1 MRYNP
6 VGKIV
11 RSFARSLIAG
21 AAALV
26 FILCGWA
33 GNAKAGQRQ
42 DVFRATLENG
52 LRVVI
57 VRNTLAPV
65 VTTEINYLVGADE
78 DPEGFPGAAHAH
90 EHMMFRGSPGL
101 SEDQLSAIISD
112 LGGQFNADT
121 QQTITQYFMT
131 TPASDLEIP
140 LRVEAL
146 RMRAIL
152 ATRALWGQERGAI
165 EQEVAQDLSD
175 PEYVFYKRLLAHIYA
190 GTPYSHDPLGT
201 FASFNGLTA
210 RMIRKFHRQWY
221 SPNNAILVIVGDVDP
236 KAAFKTVKKIFGPVP
251 SRPTPKR
258 PAVRLKP
265 LRAASIRMETDL
277 PYGVAVV
284 AYRLPGFGS
293 PGFAAGQI
301 LSDVLSS
308 KRAGLYALVPG
319 GQALSAEF
327 DIDQLP
333 EAGIGYAMAT
343 FAKGADGPALVAAVK
358 KVVADYLKTGFP
370 ADLVEAAKRRELAHA
385 EFGKNS
391 VPGLASLWSETLAVE
406 GRNSPDDDIAAIKKV
421 TAEDVDRVA
430 RQYLI
435 NDTAITAVLVPAPP
449 GKVIRGPKGRS
460 MESFI
465 SKPRHGEVKLP
476 GWAAKAGAL
485 PAPFAGTVHPAT
497 TTFANG
503 LRLIVQPESISN
515 TVSIYGQVKNDPYV
529 QEPKGKDGVSQVLNG
544 LFHYGAGKLGR
555 LAFQKALDDIAAD
568 ESGGASF
575 SLEILANYF
584 DRGAQLLAQNL
595 LQPAIR
601 EKPFNAVR
609 KQTVGSLQGLL
620 QSPTYLATRSLRAG
634 LYPEGDPKLREATP
648 GTAEALKLDDVRSY
662 FKNSF
667 RPDLTTIVVIG
678 RVTPEQ
684 AKSVI
689 GRYFG
694 GWKATGPRPE
704 TDLPPVPPNKP
715 SYSVVPDPSRVQ
727 DNVTLAQT
735 LGITRKSPDYYALE
749 LGTRVL
755 AGGFY
760 ASRLY
765 RDLRELTGLVYSVGA
780 QVEAGRTRS
789 AFLVAYACDPKKV
802 STARAIIE
810 RDIKQ
815 MRSAPVTKGELI
827 RNKALVLR
835 RLQLSESSVRSIG
848 QTLLGFS
855 VNGLPLNETELAD
868 GRYRRMTAA
877 DVQSAFMK
885 WIRPDDFVQVT
896 LGPTPQ

>member
-1 MRYNP
+1 
-6 VGKIV
+6 
-11 RSFARSLIAG
+11 
-21 AAALV
+21 
-26 FILCGWA
+26 
-33 GNAKAGQRQ
+33 
-42 DVFRATLENG
+42 
-52 LRVVI
+52 
-57 VRNTLAPV
+57 
-65 VTTEINYLVGADE
+65 
-78 DPEGFPGAAHAH
+78 
-90 EHMMFRGSPGL
+90 
-101 SEDQLSAIISD
+101 
-112 LGGQFNADT
+112 
-121 QQTITQYFMT
+121 
-131 TPASDLEIP
+131 
-140 LRVEAL
+140 
-146 RMRAIL
+146 
-152 ATRALWGQERGAI
+152 
-165 EQEVAQDLSD
+165 
-175 PEYVFYKRLLAHIYA
+175 
-190 GTPYSHDPLGT
+190 
-201 FASFNGLTA
+201 
-210 RMIRKFHRQWY
+210 
-221 SPNNAILVIVGDVDP
+221 
-236 KAAFKTVKKIFGPVP
+236 
-251 SRPTPKR
+251 
-258 PAVRLKP
+258 
-265 LRAASIRMETDL
+265 
-277 PYGVAVV
+277 
-284 AYRLPGFGS
+284 
-293 PGFAAGQI
+293 
-301 LSDVLSS
+301 
-308 KRAGLYALVPG
+308 
-319 GQALSAEF
+319 
-327 DIDQLP
+327 
-333 EAGIGYAMAT
+333 
-343 FAKGADGPALVAAVK
+343 
-358 KVVADYLKTGFP
+358 YLKTGFP
-370 ADLVEAAKRRELAHA
+370 ADLVEAAKRRELAQA

-476 GWAAKAGAL
+476 GWAAKAGTL

-544 LFHYGAGKLGR
+544 LFPYGAGKLGR

-601 EKPFNAVR
+601 EKPFDAVR

-620 QSPTYLATRSLRAG
+620 QSPAYLATRSLRAG

-715 SYSVVPDPSRVQ
+715 SCSVVPDPSRVQ

-802 STARAIIE
+802 STARAIVE